1 MLKEIILPLIL
12 LIFTQQNFYGTEVGS
27 DMVANEIK
35 RKMDFWSNIDNY
47 MNGVLDYYTDKGY
60 PMLWWLWAI
69 LDNVQFQ
76 YGNSKKILKHAE
88 AYYGLS
94 NGICFFSSILNFRW
108 FKVGIGDIHIN
119 VINTVINYIKIYANR
134 KYVYYDNRN
143 KGKEIDNTVLW
154 DSFKYCLLYSVAPT
168 GVHLLSFKFF
178 NCVKIRIISLGAI
191 FLYFCE
197 TVETYDDD
205 FSSPWY
211 YAYTD
216 YYAQFKV
223 YFISTLY
230 FVLSPSIEIN
240 IF

>member
-1 MLKEIILPLIL
+1 MLKKIILLVVL
-12 LIFTQQNFYGTEVGS
+12 LIFTQQNFYGTEEEIVLLS
-27 DMVANEIK
+27 NEIK
-35 RKMDFWSNIDNY
+35 RKMDFWSNIDDY
-47 MNGVLDYYTDKGY
+47 MNGVLDCYNDNKGC
-60 PMLWWLWAI
+60 PKLWWLWAI

-76 YGNSKKILKHAE
+76 YGKSKIWKHGMV
-88 AYYGLS
+88 YYGLS
-94 NGICFFSSILNFRW
+94 NGICFFPSILNFRW

-134 KYVYYDNRN
+134 KYVYYYNRN
-143 KGKEIDNTVLW
+143 KGEEIDNTVLW

-191 FLYFCE
+191 LLYFCE

-211 YAYTD
+211 YAYAD
-216 YYAQFKV
+216 YYGQFKV